1 MAGGEIGE
9 GGDSQV
15 INPLCELYSKNWDWT
30 RREIPSVF
38 DPAVQIQ
45 TKKQS
50 LNVSL
55 TFEPTKS
62 LKGQAG
68 LEEAAAPISENGPVN
83 AWNAQW
89 HYAGTMHVK
98 WLYDN
103 RILNLSQDL
112 QAKTELLNTC
122 IKKATIEYSN
132 QKVDTDKRLRAE
144 KEELVKISKERVE
157 LMERIEVLK
166 TSVKEMKRRE
176 SDLQRHAE
184 VEEKDFERFKESV
197 FERAGSREEQI
208 EEINNEIA
216 TLTETIEDLQEE
228 KIAEMFSGNFGNRA
242 DVEKSTKAAAE
253 RKMKEKE
260 IERLEASLARHR
272 NDDEALRMEMNGTTE
287 KIRAVKGKSVGQMF
301 TFTSLSTSVKRLR
314 KSAQSAEAKLKT
326 TRDTARPLKRRL
338 KELIEK
344 DSLSPILLETIMVE
358 LVREKNGLNIVLD
371 NLNSRKD
378 ELSDMTMELQRVK
391 TRHGLENSKTFTQRM
406 QREAAA
412 LEKETLHV
420 QDEENKSFERILKL
434 AKKEQALKDSLKRE
448 ALEIQKLK
456 NEIEESERKIK
467 LTQTDIIAPKR
478 IRSGGNAM
486 ERVSLS
492 FTAREDTACGTYWRT
507 HPVQVKFDR
516 CVRTFHQHQEQHAEA
531 TVKLKR
537 VQGFAEDHIEMS
549 KRRWEEEEA
558 AILTRKKKG
567 QDRYMMLEEDLAL
580 LTKRRE
586 DRKEGTKLVRTRT
599 KMKKQDIQTLGKDC
613 GEKEAQVEQ
622 SHALLG
628 TSQKQFEGLLAPQ
641 LKKQEK
647 ANNKLNKEI
656 RTLTANDL
664 AFRKEI
670 TVLTTQRDEF
680 REKVDEQEKTLES
693 LNLERKSAKEKIGH
707 YNKTFTDMTAP
718 LHSAETDRELQR
730 QMANE
735 LGQQGIESSQELSRL
750 RKENGEIRQKIE
762 AIAKMKRETA
772 MYHELHASGEWT
784 ALRIKTNKHIGATGR
799 KVSGIQEEIHQKQK
813 VVDQLLT
820 KVGQAQKT
828 AENTKRQEMNKLR
841 KKLKATVMKTV
852 SVDQES
858 SNMKGIAGMLMAA
871 AKNGESGGNES
882 VAMALKAMAS
892 PPSSSKGG
900 GLGVTLGKLKPTLA

>member
-1 MAGGEIGE
+1 M
-9 GGDSQV
+9 
-15 INPLCELYSKNWDWT
+15 
-30 RREIPSVF
+30 
-38 DPAVQIQ
+38 
-45 TKKQS
+45 
-50 LNVSL
+50 
-55 TFEPTKS
+55 
-62 LKGQAG
+62 
-68 LEEAAAPISENGPVN
+68 
-83 AWNAQW
+83 
-89 HYAGTMHVK
+89 
-98 WLYDN
+98 
-103 RILNLSQDL
+103 
-112 QAKTELLNTC
+112 
-122 IKKATIEYSN
+122 
-132 QKVDTDKRLRAE
+132 
-144 KEELVKISKERVE
+144 
-157 LMERIEVLK
+157 
-166 TSVKEMKRRE
+166 
-176 SDLQRHAE
+176 
-184 VEEKDFERFKESV
+184 
-197 FERAGSREEQI
+197 
-208 EEINNEIA
+208 
-216 TLTETIEDLQEE
+216 
-228 KIAEMFSGNFGNRA
+228 
-242 DVEKSTKAAAE
+242 
-253 RKMKEKE
+253 
-260 IERLEASLARHR
+260 
-272 NDDEALRMEMNGTTE
+272 
-287 KIRAVKGKSVGQMF
+287 
-301 TFTSLSTSVKRLR
+301 
-314 KSAQSAEAKLKT
+314 
-326 TRDTARPLKRRL
+326 
-338 KELIEK
+338 
-344 DSLSPILLETIMVE
+344 
-358 LVREKNGLNIVLD
+358 
-371 NLNSRKD
+371 
-378 ELSDMTMELQRVK
+378 
-391 TRHGLENSKTFTQRM
+391 
-406 QREAAA
+406 
-412 LEKETLHV
+412 
-420 QDEENKSFERILKL
+420 
-434 AKKEQALKDSLKRE
+434 
-448 ALEIQKLK
+448 K

-558 AILTRKKKG
+558 AILTMKKKG

-586 DRKEGTKLVRTRT
+586 DRKEETKLVRTRT

-762 AIAKMKRETA
+762 AIAKMKRE
-772 MYHELHASGEWT
+772 
-784 ALRIKTNKHIGATGR
+784 
-799 KVSGIQEEIHQKQK
+799 
-813 VVDQLLT
+813 
-820 KVGQAQKT
+820 
-828 AENTKRQEMNKLR
+828 
-841 KKLKATVMKTV
+841 
-852 SVDQES
+852 
-858 SNMKGIAGMLMAA
+858 
-871 AKNGESGGNES
+871 
-882 VAMALKAMAS
+882 
-892 PPSSSKGG
+892 
-900 GLGVTLGKLKPTLA
+900 

>member
-478 IRSGGNAM
+478 IRSGGQCNGAGLAIIHGARRHCVRNVL
-486 ERVSLS
+486 ENTPCAGEVRSVRSHVPSTPGTARRGDGEAEARTRLRRGPHRDVQEALGGGGSGDFDEEEKGAGQVHDARGGPRLADEAARGQKRGDKARSDQDKDEEAGYPDVGKRLRGKGGPSGAVTRAAWDVAKAVRRVTCTTAKEAREGEQQAEQRNPDADGERPGVSKRDHRADYSARRVS
-492 FTAREDTACGTYWRT
+492 RE
-507 HPVQVKFDR
+507 
-516 CVRTFHQHQEQHAEA
+516 
-531 TVKLKR
+531 
-537 VQGFAEDHIEMS
+537 
-549 KRRWEEEEA
+549 
-558 AILTRKKKG
+558 
-567 QDRYMMLEEDLAL
+567 
-580 LTKRRE
+580 
-586 DRKEGTKLVRTRT
+586 
-599 KMKKQDIQTLGKDC
+599 
-613 GEKEAQVEQ
+613 
-622 SHALLG
+622 
-628 TSQKQFEGLLAPQ
+628 
-641 LKKQEK
+641 
-647 ANNKLNKEI
+647 
-656 RTLTANDL
+656 
-664 AFRKEI
+664 
-670 TVLTTQRDEF
+670 
-680 REKVDEQEKTLES
+680 
-693 LNLERKSAKEKIGH
+693 
-707 YNKTFTDMTAP
+707 
-718 LHSAETDRELQR
+718 
-730 QMANE
+730 
-735 LGQQGIESSQELSRL
+735 
-750 RKENGEIRQKIE
+750 
-762 AIAKMKRETA
+762 
-772 MYHELHASGEWT
+772 
-784 ALRIKTNKHIGATGR
+784 GR
-799 KVSGIQEEIHQKQK
+799 
-813 VVDQLLT
+813 
-820 KVGQAQKT
+820 
-828 AENTKRQEMNKLR
+828 
-841 KKLKATVMKTV
+841 
-852 SVDQES
+852 
-858 SNMKGIAGMLMAA
+858 
-871 AKNGESGGNES
+871 
-882 VAMALKAMAS
+882 
-892 PPSSSKGG
+892 
-900 GLGVTLGKLKPTLA
+900 